1 MRTPP
6 FAALALPGVAAA
18 LACGRGGAAGGARAS
33 RPAPAATPA
42 VPAARLV
49 PRVAKVPGTDL
60 RFLDGGA
67 GLPVVF
73 VHGSLATLDSWR
85 PQFDAFA
92 TGVRVV
98 AYSRRYHP
106 PNPARPDGQAYAL
119 TLHADDLIG
128 LIEALRVER
137 VHLVGS
143 SYGAYVA
150 LLVTLKRPD
159 LVRSLV
165 LEEPLLLPWLAR
177 SPEGDSLRRAFEA
190 NVEEPARR
198 AFARGD
204 SVEGVRRLLDGTSGR
219 PGRYDA
225 LPETARAELLRLAF
239 EARLELRADPDLY
252 MPMLS
257 CAHVG
262 GIRHPVLLVVGERSP
277 PLFHLL
283 TEELARCL
291 AAEEVDT
298 VPGAG
303 HEPHA
308 DNPAFYNA
316 AVLRFLL
323 KN

>member
-18 LACGRGGAAGGARAS
+18 LACGGGGAAGGARAS

-204 SVEGVRRLLDGTSGR
+204 SAATTPSPKRR
-219 PGRYDA
+219 
-225 LPETARAELLRLAF
+225 ARSCCASPSR
-239 EARLELRADPDLY
+239 RAS
-252 MPMLS
+252 S
-257 CAHVG
+257 CAPTPTCTCRCSRARRSG
-262 GIRHPVLLVVGERSP
+262 GSVIPCSSWSVSAAPPCSTSSPRSWP
-277 PLFHLL
+277 AASRRRRSTPCPARVTSRTSTIPRL
-283 TEELARCL
+283 TTQPCC
-291 AAEEVDT
+291 DSC
-298 VPGAG
+298 
-303 HEPHA
+303 
-308 DNPAFYNA
+308 
-316 AVLRFLL
+316 
-323 KN
+323 